1 MKRVMVFGG
10 SGSGKSTLARDIGE
24 ITGLPVVHIDPMY
37 WKPGWVPRSK
47 AETRALVL
55 EATAREAWVFDGN
68 HHSTFEARIAR
79 ADHAI
84 WLDLPTWLRMWRV
97 SARSWRYRGQ
107 TRPDMG
113 ADCPEHFSAYFIF
126 YWVGGYYWRSRRKDV
141 ALMKTLPPHVNAV
154 CLKSRRQVA
163 AYLGELQKRGAKA

>member
-10 SGSGKSTLARDIGE
+10 SGSGKSTLARNIGA

-47 AETRALVL
+47 EETRALVL
-55 EATAREAWVFDGN
+55 AATACEAWIFDGN

-79 ADHAI
+79 ADHVI

-97 SARSWRYRGQ
+97 LARSWRYRGR

-113 ADCPEHFSAYFIF
+113 ANCPERFSASFIF
-126 YWVGGYYWRSRRKDV
+126 YWVGGYYWRSRPKDV
-141 ALMKTLPPHVNAV
+141 TLMRNLPLHVSAV
-154 CLKSRRQVA
+154 HLKSRAQVA
-163 AYLGELQKRGAKA
+163 AYLERLNKKSAKA